1 MTALRF
7 SVLDVAPEAY
17 AASPV
22 LTVRLRVEELSGA
35 VVHAIAL
42 RVQVRIEPQR
52 RAYTDAE
59 ERGLLDLFGHRDRW
73 SNTLRPFTWT
83 HCTALVPGF
92 TGQTEADLPLPC
104 TYDFEVSASKYLDAL
119 TDGQIPIELLFSG
132 TVFTRGE
139 TGFGDSG
146 FGDSGFGDRGF
157 QVEQVSWAAAAS
169 HRLPVSTWRA
179 VMDEHFPNSAWI
191 RVGRESFTA
200 LKEFKAEHGLLHWDD
215 TLELLLARASA
226 GAP

>member
-1 MTALRF
+1 VTELRF
-7 SVLDVAPEAY
+7 SVLGVAPEAY

-22 LTVRLRVEELSGA
+22 LTVRLGIAELSGA
-35 VVHAIAL
+35 VIHAIAL

-52 RAYTDAE
+52 RAYTDVE

-92 TGQTEADLPLPC
+92 AGETEVDLPLPC

-139 TGFGDSG
+139 TGFGG
-146 FGDSGFGDRGF
+146 KGFGDRGF

-169 HRLPVSTWRA
+169 HQLPVATWRA

-215 TLELLLARASA
+215 ALELLLARAST